1 MAISCL
7 KFATKY
13 CEPENAD
20 AHRKC
25 FVAALRCALRIKGKE
40 LIKRGARVPST
51 KPLIRSI
58 QKPIKM

>member
-13 CEPENAD
+13 YEPENLD

-25 FVAALRCALRIKGKE
+25 FVAVLRCALRIKGNV
-40 LIKRGARVPST
+40 LIGRGNRAPNT
-51 KPLIRSI
+51 KPLIPNI